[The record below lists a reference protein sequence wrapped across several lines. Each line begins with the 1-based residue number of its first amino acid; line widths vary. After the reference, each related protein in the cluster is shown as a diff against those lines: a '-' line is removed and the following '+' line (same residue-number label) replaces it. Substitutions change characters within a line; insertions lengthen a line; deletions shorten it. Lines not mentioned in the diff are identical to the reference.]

1 MKTANG
7 QQVVFSLDLHY
18 IQVKDLDQIHCLG
31 FLDLSKF
38 VSKYVSFSVFA
49 ASIQNKTQKNFFCDV
64 WMGKKAQIHSAH
76 QKEGIDRTKK
86 VPLAAKKSSA
96 RD

>member
-38 VSKYVSFSVFA
+38 VSKYVAFSVFA
-49 ASIQNKTQKNFFCDV
+49 ASIQNKIQKKFFFCDKIQFKIKIFDKFNLKFDSKR
-64 WMGKKAQIHSAH
+64 WNSI
-76 QKEGIDRTKK
+76 
-86 VPLAAKKSSA
+86 
-96 RD
+96 

>member
-38 VSKYVSFSVFA
+38 VSKCVSFSVFA
-49 ASIQNKTQKNFFCDV
+49 ASIQNKTQKKFFCD
-64 WMGKKAQIHSAH
+64 KIQFKI
-76 QKEGIDRTKK
+76 KIFD
-86 VPLAAKKSSA
+86 KSNLKFDSK
-96 RD
+96 R